1 MAVPSPAATLA
12 ALCDA
17 WLDEKRN
24 VGRGISSNTE
34 QAYRRDLAAWAQRL
48 APPATI
54 APTDGSDG
62 GDDGTARDPLTRL
75 TPDVLDRANVIRA
88 LGAVAREG
96 YAPATRA
103 RMLVALRGFCIWL
116 VLNDHLAADPTAGIE
131 APKGA
136 EQLPVAFLSSELEAI
151 VRTASTVDEHSRF
164 PWPSRDRAL
173 VAVLAGAGIRASELC
188 GLLVAD
194 LLRDE
199 DPILRVLGKGN
210 KERRV
215 PVAAEVVE
223 AVDDYLADRADRL
236 GPPSPSAPL
245 FVRYNGKAFT
255 REGLN
260 YHVARW
266 LERAGVRKPPGECAH
281 AFRHTYGKGLVAR
294 GVPLP
299 AVQQLLGHANLN
311 TTQIYLR
318 MTGAD
323 LHEAVQAAEVRDFL
337 RATRAR

>member
-1 MAVPSPAATLA
+1 MAVPSPGAAAGTLA
-12 ALCDA
+12 GLREQ

-34 QAYRRDLAAWAQRL
+34 QAYRRDLTAWAARL
-48 APPATI
+48 APAALRPDAAAPEPPA
-54 APTDGSDG
+54 
-62 GDDGTARDPLTRL
+62 DPLAAL
-75 TPDVLDRANVIRA
+75 TPAALDRPAVIRA
-88 LGAVAREG
+88 LAGLAREG
-96 YAPATRA
+96 YAAATRA
-103 RMLVALRGFCIWL
+103 RMLVALRGFCTWL
-116 VLNDHLAADPTAGIE
+116 VLNGHLTADPTAGIE

-151 VRTASTVDEHSRF
+151 VRTVSTVDERSRF
-164 PWPSRDRAL
+164 PWPARDRAL
-173 VAVLAGAGIRASELC
+173 VAVLAGAGLRASELC
-188 GLLVAD
+188 SLAVGDV
-194 LLRDE
+194 LRDE

-215 PVAAEVVE
+215 PIAAEVVE
-223 AVDDYLADRADRL
+223 AIDDYLADREDRL
-236 GPPSPSAPL
+236 GRPTATAPL
-245 FVRYNGKAFT
+245 FVRYNGKPFT

-294 GVPLP
+294 GVALP
-299 AVQQLLGHANLN
+299 AVQQLLGHSNLN

-337 RATRAR
+337 RATR